1 VSDLLVDLEAQLA
14 RLPLRWQSILLD
26 RLLECVP
33 GQSARA
39 LKNVSVN
46 EPFFQG
52 HFPDYPVMPGILVI
66 EAMVQLSTLLCHASG
81 QGLPDTIESLDGVR
95 FKRQIVP
102 GDQLILH
109 TTMLGEGQFA
119 GKAMVGDD
127 LAAEAEFVLRT
138 VARPG

>member
-1 VSDLLVDLEAQLA
+1 MSDPLVDLEAQLA

-109 TTMLGEGQFA
+109 TTMLGEGRFA

-127 LAAEAEFVLRT
+127 LAAEAEFVLRA